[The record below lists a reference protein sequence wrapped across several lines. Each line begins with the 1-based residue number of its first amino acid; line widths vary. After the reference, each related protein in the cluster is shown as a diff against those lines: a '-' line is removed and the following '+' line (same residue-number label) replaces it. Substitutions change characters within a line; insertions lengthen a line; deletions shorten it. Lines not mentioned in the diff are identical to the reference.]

1 VKEMRS
7 KQEIRCQVESWIAEE
22 EFPVRANLK
31 VIRTTDPDYG
41 LTEDE
46 IQDRKEFIRCYLLR
60 DYELLM
66 MIPKQES
73 DSDFFIAD
81 CSVAEEEY
89 SAFNTHDFQRMQ
101 RPFNKY
107 WYAMKMILERVKD
120 LAILHSSCSDE
131 EGRKEMCSRY
141 EALLDREFRDSVQR
155 LAWWYSRTMDEER
168 RLSLKDRIASLNR
181 RLLDCK
187 KVWERYAHPENW
199 DP

>member
-1 VKEMRS
+1 MATNKRL
-7 KQEIRCQVESWIAEE
+7 RCSVGCWIPEE
-22 EFPVRANLK
+22 ELPVQPGLK
-31 VIRTTDPDYG
+31 VIRTRDPDYG
-41 LTEDE
+41 LSEDE

-73 DSDFFIAD
+73 DSDFFMAD

-89 SAFNTHDFQRMQ
+89 SAFNTHDFQKTQ

-131 EGRKEMCSRY
+131 EGRKEISTRY

-155 LAWWYSRTMDEER
+155 LAWWHSRAMDEER
-168 RLSLKDRIASLNR
+168 RLTLKDRIASLNR

-187 KVWERYAHPENW
+187 KLWERYAPPENW